1 MHVPPTS
8 AARAQGFANNNS
20 KGAWAP
26 VPATSRGVNA
36 SVPFPERRH
45 THCELDARSLQ
56 QPSMPC
62 SEEETPKN
70 KCFRGV
76 KGTAARTQP
85 MAHPKEP
92 VSRAS
97 AILGWKPESVP
108 TRVPCVLLI
117 VPLSRQQT
125 CPWSRCCRTSV
136 KTRASSDRNT
146 SLVPFLSPGEHR
158 LACPLPDL
166 LSHRCQ
172 LRLLGAPLLGRHE
185 LEVIPHAQNHDHA

>member
-62 SEEETPKN
+62 SEEETPK
-70 KCFRGV
+70 KQVFPRCQGDRG
-76 KGTAARTQP
+76 
-85 MAHPKEP
+85 AHSADGSPERACIKS
-92 VSRAS
+92 VSH
-97 AILGWKPESVP
+97 
-108 TRVPCVLLI
+108 
-117 VPLSRQQT
+117 
-125 CPWSRCCRTSV
+125 PWLETGVRSD
-136 KTRASSDRNT
+136 ASSMCAPDRSPVAT
-146 SLVPFLSPGEHR
+146 ADLSVVTLLQNFRED
-158 LACPLPDL
+158 ACI
-166 LSHRCQ
+166 
-172 LRLLGAPLLGRHE
+172 
-185 LEVIPHAQNHDHA
+185 V